1 MPDHTFMYPKVV
13 PVAVREPVAGGA
25 IVHNFAQDKLR
36 ISPQV
41 SGNSAEQPKTATS
54 L

>member
-1 MPDHTFMYPKVV
+1 MYPKVV

-25 IVHNFAQDKLR
+25 IVHSFAPDKLR
-36 ISPQV
+36 ISLQV
-41 SGNSAEQPKTATS
+41 SGNSVEEPKTATS

>member
-1 MPDHTFMYPKVV
+1 MYPKVV

-25 IVHNFAQDKLR
+25 TLHNFVHDKLR
-36 ISPQV
+36 ISLQI
-41 SGNSAEQPKTATS
+41 SAEGPQQPKTATS

>member
-1 MPDHTFMYPKVV
+1 MYPKVV
-13 PVAVREPVAGGA
+13 PVAVREPVAGSTL
-25 IVHNFAQDKLR
+25 HNFVQDKLR
-36 ISPQV
+36 ISLQD